1 LNTLPDKLIQR
12 LRQLRLGRGWTQE
25 EFAERISM
33 SYKYYQAVEA
43 GRKPDLR
50 LSTLIR
56 LADAHG
62 LEVWELLKIEE

>member
-1 LNTLPDKLIQR
+1 MLE
-12 LRQLRLGRGWTQE
+12 RGWTQA

-33 SYKYYQAVEA
+33 SYKYNQAVEA
-43 GRKPDLR
+43 GRKLDLR

-62 LEVWELLKIEE
+62 LEVWELLKMDE